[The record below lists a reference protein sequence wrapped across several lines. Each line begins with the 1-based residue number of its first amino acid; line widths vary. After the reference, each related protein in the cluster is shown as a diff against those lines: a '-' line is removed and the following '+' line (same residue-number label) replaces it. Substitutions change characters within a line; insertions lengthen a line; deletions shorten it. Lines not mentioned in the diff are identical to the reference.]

1 MLSKPEIEKNC
12 NDPIEE
18 YLENFSKITFK
29 TDEYNNRSSTAV
41 DIIIGFLFHF
51 LFLTIFT
58 LFHLQ
63 SSSSNDNEC
72 KTTATIYWVK
82 IIITY
87 HMGGAFCCLIFLPL
101 GNAIKKTFVEFTSY
115 INYLTSFSRFMLSIA
130 SLAIFL
136 LICSEYDWENGCHAL
151 NELLH
156 VYILLS
162 GTCYCL
168 FIFLGA
174 CLFLANLLGKN
185 ENCNRS
191 FLNLSKPIDNEFI

>member
-1 MLSKPEIEKNC
+1 MLSKPKTEKNC
-12 NDPIEE
+12 KDPIEE
-18 YLENFSKITFK
+18 YLENFSKLTFK
-29 TDEYNNRSSTAV
+29 SDEYTNKPSTVV
-41 DIIIGFLFHF
+41 DIILGFLFHF
-51 LFLTIFT
+51 LFLMIFT
-58 LFHLQ
+58 IFHLQ
-63 SSSSNDNEC
+63 NSSSNEIEC

-87 HMGGAFCCLIFLPL
+87 HMGGAFCCLIFFPL
-101 GNAIKKTFVEFTSY
+101 GNAVKIIFAGFASY
-115 INYLTSFSRFMLSIA
+115 INYLTSFSRLMLSIA

-136 LICSEYDWENGCHAL
+136 LICSEYDWENGCHSL

-174 CLFLANLLGKN
+174 CLFFANLLEKK
-185 ENCNRS
+185 ENCNKS
-191 FLNLSKPIDNEFI
+191 FLNLSKSIDP

>member
-1 MLSKPEIEKNC
+1 MLSKPKIVKSC

-18 YLENFSKITFK
+18 YLENFSKLTFK
-29 TDEYNNRSSTAV
+29 SDEYNSKSSTIV
-41 DIIIGFLFHF
+41 DIILGFLFHF
-51 LFLTIFT
+51 LFLMIFT
-58 LFHLQ
+58 IFHLQ
-63 SSSSNDNEC
+63 NSASNDIEC

-87 HMGGAFCCLIFLPL
+87 HMGGAFSCLIFVPL
-101 GNAIKKTFVEFTSY
+101 GNAVKIIFAGFASY
-115 INYLTSFSRFMLSIA
+115 INYLTSFSRVMLSIA
-130 SLAIFL
+130 SLTIFL

-174 CLFLANLLGKN
+174 CLFFANLLEKK
-185 ENCNRS
+185 ENCNKS
-191 FLNLSKPIDNEFI
+191 FLNLSKSIDP